1 MQGAGRDALAFA
13 NQTEKQMLGAHI
25 GLLQLA
31 CFLLCEDKNAAGL
44 ISEFLKHTRKA
55 SSKRERWSSQY
66 RHAAKNSDDKTM
78 TATQHASDM
87 RAASLEMTGCLE
99 QPF

>member
-1 MQGAGRDALAFA
+1 
-13 NQTEKQMLGAHI
+13 MLGAHI

-66 RHAAKNSDDKTM
+66 RHVVKNSDDKTM
-78 TATQHASDM
+78 TA
-87 RAASLEMTGCLE
+87 SLR
-99 QPF
+99 PRDADRRSARRF